1 MADKLFYMSP
11 EGLAKLHEE
20 LHELKTVRRKELA
33 ERIGAAKDLGDLSEN
48 AEYHEAKEALGYV
61 EGRIQDI
68 QHMLKNIV
76 VMEEGKTG
84 GAIRVGTTVTVEL
97 KGKERVYKI
106 VGSNEADPVN
116 GLISNESPLGNAFL
130 GHVEGA
136 TVEVETP
143 AGINSYKVISVR

>member
-1 MADKLFYMSP
+1 MADKLFYMSS
-11 EGLAKLHEE
+11 EGLAKLNEE
-20 LHELKTVRRKELA
+20 LHQLKTVRRKELA

-76 VMEEGKTG
+76 VLEEGKTG
-84 GAIRVGTTVTVEL
+84 GAIRVGTTVVVEL

-136 TVEVETP
+136 IVEVETP